1 MASVFLDRV
10 PEAFARR
17 HLVLGRVG
25 DDGVE
30 RLAFAPSSGRA
41 AVHNAGVRT
50 GLAPE
55 AQASDAESLAREID
69 AAYAPLAGG
78 AEAVGAPVAGN
89 EAGPALPDVEASLVG
104 ALRAE
109 ESELLAT
116 DGKGPVSR
124 LVDAIIFDAIGRRAS
139 DVHVHPVAD
148 RTLVRYRLDGVLT
161 TVRELPM
168 RLAAP
173 MISRVKV
180 LASMDVAE
188 RRSPQDG
195 RATVTIGRTVGAVG
209 RSIDVRVSSIPTSY
223 GERLVLRLLDTDRD
237 RSLTTLEAVG
247 MPPEVL
253 GPFQDRCGRTS
264 GMVLVTGPTG
274 SGKTTT
280 LYAALRW
287 IVGRPDAIGLN
298 VLTIEDP
305 VEYDLS
311 ALGVRADG
319 GPLPISQTQV
329 DPRKGLTF
337 ASGLRHMLRQ
347 DPDVIMVGEVR
358 DQDTA
363 RIALQ
368 ASLTG
373 HLVLSTLHTSDSVGA
388 VTRLADL
395 GAERFL
401 IASCLSAVLA
411 QRLVRRVHAP
421 CEGRGCAGCLATGF
435 RGRTG
440 LFELLCLDAGLR
452 ALISAGSA
460 EADLRAAAAATG
472 LRTLAEHGRSLV
484 EAGWT
489 TAREIARV
497 CDGGEA

>member
-1 MASVFLDRV
+1 MRSVFLDRV

-17 HLVLGRVG
+17 HLVLGRMG
-25 DDGVE
+25 ADGVE
-30 RLAFAPSSGRA
+30 RLAFASSSGGA
-41 AVHNAGVRT
+41 AVHNAAAHT
-50 GLAPE
+50 GLEPE
-55 AQASDAESLAREID
+55 ALASDPETLAREID
-69 AAYAPLAGG
+69 AAYAPRAGG
-78 AEAVGAPVAGN
+78 AGSVGPEDQG
-89 EAGPALPDVEASLVG
+89 EPGKPEGDVEATLAG
-104 ALRAE
+104 ALRAG

-116 DGKGPVSR
+116 DGKGAVSR
-124 LVDAIIFDAIGRRAS
+124 LVDAIVFDAIGRRAS
-139 DVHVHPVAD
+139 DVHIHPVAD

-161 TVRELPM
+161 TVRELPV

-188 RRSPQDG
+188 RRTPQDG
-195 RATVTIGRTVGAVG
+195 RATVTIGRSAGVPG
-209 RSIDVRVSSIPTSY
+209 RSVDLRVSSIPTSY
-223 GERLVLRLLDTDRD
+223 GERLVLRLLDTERD
-237 RSLTTLEAVG
+237 RSLTTFEAVG

-253 GPFQDRCGRTS
+253 GPFRERCGRAS

-287 IVGRPDAIGLN
+287 IAGRRDAVGLN

-311 ALGVRADG
+311 ALGERPGG

-347 DPDVIMVGEVR
+347 DPDVIMVGEIR

-388 VTRLADL
+388 VTRLCDL

-411 QRLVRRVHAP
+411 QRLVRRLHAP
-421 CEGRGCAGCLATGF
+421 CGGRGCDGCLSTGY

-440 LFELLCLDAGLR
+440 LFELLCVDAGVR
-452 ALISAGSA
+452 ALISGGSSEA
-460 EADLRAAAAATG
+460 EIRAAGAASG
-472 LRTLAEHGRSLV
+472 LRTLAEHGRVLV
-484 EAGWT
+484 DAGWT
-489 TAREIARV
+489 TANEIARV
-497 CDGGEA
+497 CDGADS